1 MGVNDTWGEVVR
13 GSVKM
18 VFVLCYIAFMWA
30 SIHHVAVYFNNF
42 EQGNGDMFGSYALA
56 GAFDITALVTTI
68 GVMFFRKSMPLWV
81 LWIVWIFILA
91 IAAYSFFINWEYAS
105 HYQNMDLIMQP
116 TGATTPVYDQ
126 QGVLHY
132 VPVMRA
138 NTGLLWINP
147 ILASGFTIFSLIYS
161 IIAEF
166 FGTKPPTTEELLAK
180 KAYLEE
186 TSSLLSEIQK
196 LEGQKSKHPS
206 WVQRAKGLAQE
217 VKDGAQELAGER
229 KEKKDPQTVALKK
242 VIDFYRQTPQLL
254 IDEKHAASTE
264 LMIKKMLKLR
274 KIDEAKAWRIQA
286 AEMLKLEQAKTPVEK
301 PKTEEV
307 HREDQ
312 PAKMEN
318 AASDQADKNTEP
330 IEVNMPKPGQTKTA
344 NLDEQNCVASP
355 ASTPD
360 KTESKTS
367 QWETKK
373 QASQSGKNS
382 AQGKGDEARLALA
395 PDTLIVIK
403 RYPAVYTS
411 WLSQG
416 VKSVT
421 IDEIVTVTKQ
431 PKRRVQYQVGRALK
445 TTTRNEGKILVA
457 SIIDWLKTAPIPEQN
472 AGLGEGSSTGKTAEL
487 PTTGDLSK
495 GQGNEAEK
503 ASQSDSQNGHKNG
516 HAQGETPLDLP
527 ELEVVG

>member
-132 VPVMRA
+132 VPAMRA

-166 FGTKPPTTEELLAK
+166 FGTKPPTAEELLAK

-217 VKDGAQELAGER
+217 VKDGAQEIVGE
-229 KEKKDPQTVALKK
+229 KKQKKDPQMMKLEK
-242 VIDFYRQTPQLL
+242 VVSFYRNTPHLL
-254 IDEKHAASTE
+254 TEEEHVPSTE
-264 LMIKKMLKLR
+264 LMIKDMLKLR
-274 KIDEAKAWRIQA
+274 KVEQAHAWRVQA
-286 AEMLKLEQAKTPVEK
+286 AEMLRLEQAKVTVQEPVTTVE
-301 PKTEEV
+301 TEEEAELEFPV
-307 HREDQ
+307 SPAHVGEDKLQLTLDFLAVNPGATDEELARHLELNRPASARFWRLRAIENLRRDGTHLPPHVELTDEDQ
-312 PAKMEN
+312 RNSNGTGRGRDTGPLAGVREEVNVMSENEDSGTMADAQVEERDDTDFQFRGTDSSSQSSITHTSSAKFSRRKPMTIVEV
-318 AASDQADKNTEP
+318 AAVLECTDRHVRNLRSKGLLLPDEDDKNLITAGSVKTY
-330 IEVNMPKPGQTKTA
+330 IE
-344 NLDEQNCVASP
+344 SR
-355 ASTPD
+355 
-360 KTESKTS
+360 
-367 QWETKK
+367 KK
-373 QASQSGKNS
+373 AKVS
-382 AQGKGDEARLALA
+382 
-395 PDTLIVIK
+395 
-403 RYPAVYTS
+403 
-411 WLSQG
+411 
-416 VKSVT
+416 
-421 IDEIVTVTKQ
+421 
-431 PKRRVQYQVGRALK
+431 
-445 TTTRNEGKILVA
+445 
-457 SIIDWLKTAPIPEQN
+457 
-472 AGLGEGSSTGKTAEL
+472 
-487 PTTGDLSK
+487 
-495 GQGNEAEK
+495 
-503 ASQSDSQNGHKNG
+503 
-516 HAQGETPLDLP
+516 
-527 ELEVVG
+527 